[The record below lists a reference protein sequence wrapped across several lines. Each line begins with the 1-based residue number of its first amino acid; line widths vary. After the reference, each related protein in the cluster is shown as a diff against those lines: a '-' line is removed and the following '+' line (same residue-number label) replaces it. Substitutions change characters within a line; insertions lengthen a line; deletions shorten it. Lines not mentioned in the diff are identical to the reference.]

1 MDNESKCPKCENAT
15 FEVVNEKPVN
25 SNYNLILVRCTEC
38 KVVVG
43 SLDYYNVG
51 ALLRKLAEKMHID
64 LDD

>member
-1 MDNESKCPKCENAT
+1 MSNESKCPKCKNTA

-43 SLDYYNVG
+43 ALDYYNVG
-51 ALLRKLAEKMHID
+51 ALVRKLAEKMHID